1 MSYLLI
7 LWFCLPSL
15 LMAMASLPSL
25 AIGLLVTSIVGAVPT
40 LLADLSRRIK
50 VGWLYPM
57 ILAAV
62 ALSVLMAHYVT
73 QQPFSSKQGS
83 SVLALVVLG
92 FIAPTLFHYYFLRKG
107 GSISRELRR
116 TYLVFLAI
124 GLFGVMWPVRG
135 GPYGVLAHPV
145 FPFLEPSHY
154 GLAYAQVAAITLPF
168 LRRGQRML
176 VVLMSFTLAFGFPNV
191 TMLVTAFLLLVVTAP
206 VWLVLLLLAMSV
218 PVWVL
223 VTTVAPDAAV
233 YFLDRISG
241 SGENLSRL
249 VYMQGWESLMSANLV
264 TSGVGIGFQN
274 LGNEPPGAASMI
286 ISGLT
291 GDSSLNRAD
300 GGFLVAKIGGEFGI
314 VGIIASLSLV
324 LLSILSGKK
333 MRAALKRNLDTETAR
348 AVMPFCSVYI
358 FLVELLVRGV
368 GYFSPS
374 LILVGYFLPKTVLA
388 LRNKELGNLLLRER
402 VRA

>member
-124 GLFGVMWPVRG
+124 GLVGVMWPVRG

-314 VGIIASLSLV
+314 VGIIASLLLV